1 MVGQPRSN
9 RCDNCRKRKKK
20 CDEQLPSCSACIRS
34 GWSCPGYT
42 SRWKFIDEA
51 PQLANHYAGR
61 KFVYDVVDLGLDE
74 PTSRWPNAGAS
85 PDVKV
90 VVRTNFSPGQHRQ
103 FNIYKAR
110 TKSGVPRYLESNRL
124 GSEFVYCLES
134 NAKSLLMPLRFLGSY
149 FDFIP
154 ARLGH
159 NAALDGAVLSLC
171 AMYSGSL
178 TTSYAAQKAIYGSYA
193 RALSSLRHCM
203 NDKSLQMEP
212 ETLCASILL
221 QIGELVV
228 NVDMGKWGSL
238 SRGTMLLLESRG
250 VHRYND
256 AFNHALLESQLPYIV
271 RAAFLPESACGQVAD
286 FEYVPCSGVSP

>member
-1 MVGQPRSN
+1 
-9 RCDNCRKRKKK
+9 
-20 CDEQLPSCSACIRS
+20 
-34 GWSCPGYT
+34 
-42 SRWKFIDEA
+42 
-51 PQLANHYAGR
+51 
-61 KFVYDVVDLGLDE
+61 
-74 PTSRWPNAGAS
+74 
-85 PDVKV
+85 
-90 VVRTNFSPGQHRQ
+90 
-103 FNIYKAR
+103 
-110 TKSGVPRYLESNRL
+110 
-124 GSEFVYCLES
+124 
-134 NAKSLLMPLRFLGSY
+134 MPLRFLGSY

-193 RALSSLRHCM
+193 RALSSLRHCL

-238 SRGTMLLLESRG
+238 SRGTMLSSNLEACTGTTMLSTTLCSSHSFLTLYVLPSYLKVLVVKLLTLNTFRAVGS
-250 VHRYND
+250 VHEIWREL
-256 AFNHALLESQLPYIV
+256 F
-271 RAAFLPESACGQVAD
+271 PELARVACLIDG
-286 FEYVPCSGVSP
+286 